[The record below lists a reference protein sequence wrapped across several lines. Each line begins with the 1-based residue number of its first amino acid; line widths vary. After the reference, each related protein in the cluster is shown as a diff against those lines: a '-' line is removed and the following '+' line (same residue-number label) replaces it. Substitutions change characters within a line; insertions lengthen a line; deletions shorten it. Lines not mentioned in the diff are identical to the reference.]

1 MKDIFGNEFKSTT
14 IKTNK
19 LQPNVP
25 PSFMISKNQNKIPST
40 ITERAIQQM
49 QQPTQQPTQQVIKQE
64 IPQKQIEKMKSTA
77 PRLKS
82 TNQAVKELKQILN
95 FTKEL
100 GLETIRQG
108 GIVSDYALANLPSS
122 LLKFY
127 ANNNDKLPKSL
138 QIPFSKEEI
147 NASFEPRKLSE
158 GGAAD
163 YISTGL
169 GYALGAYGG
178 GNAAK
183 ALTVK
188 EGLTAGRTGSL
199 TPKFKELSSTK
210 TRILDSIKEGAKAEA
225 VYSAAQAA
233 GKSILTPE
241 DYSSAQG
248 LKDIA
253 FNLGVG
259 AVGNAVLKEVEVA
272 LAKRI
277 AKGEIKKS
285 DIDKVRQEI
294 LNKKLEEQNIKK
306 LPISEEVI
314 PKTTQVTPIVQE
326 APINLPETSVIPETP
341 VIPKSTIPTETISTV
356 SKKSTKKDNLM
367 PKDYFFRVG
376 QKIEKLKPG
385 RGTTPYKYKVLEKL
399 YYIDNEGKPK
409 KYYKVEGDEGI
420 RYIKEFEDK
429 IYNDLNFI
437 QKTKEN
443 IPTPIKTEIPIQ
455 NKLSKKQISLLTDK
469 ELQKQIDVVKSKGK
483 DYTPDNWE
491 NELFVESQK
500 RLTELSKK
508 QYNDLEKSV
517 VAYQK
522 SIPQEPI
529 SYQKND
535 IINHKKF
542 GEGKVK
548 EIIKNDKEKILKVEF
563 DDSTRNLIENFSPI
577 ILVKRGKK
585 QGEFSKQLDN
595 ALDLN
600 LTKIEEAKLNPGTK
614 LYSSLIPLP
623 SKLQQLYI
631 QRGALYIAKGVV
643 DFGEWSSL
651 MIKDLGDS
659 IKPYLKK
666 LFDESKK
673 QSKEIISNIQES
685 NKAIIKSERL
695 RVSAKGKI
703 KQTKV
708 PLTIEKKSFVS
719 KELTDK
725 SKKEYAQL
733 GNKETLDVVQNDLI
747 KNGIDAEFKK
757 LLLSNE
763 PSAYNTVMTGRLID
777 EFQKRADDLRRQGK
791 FDEAK
796 SINEDIVNLMD
807 ILRDKLNNAGQAT
820 QAMALYNR
828 LDENGILLFA
838 EKQINKLNKQKN
850 TTTKLNP
857 DEIQNLTD
865 IATSMRKSTNVERM
879 GNRVL
884 DIIDESKTRD
894 LSDSEIK
901 EVADFVNDSN
911 VFIKETLTGTNKYK
925 SEGYTANIDDAEL
938 PKEMSNPNTNKEIKD
953 FFTKHEIESKKILKN
968 AEKQSSMTPLD
979 LYSDYVV
986 IGASKIV
993 NGTKNFEKWSSAMTT
1008 ELGDSITPYLKDI
1021 FSSSKKAIKNTTEK
1035 IVDPDVKRVMKYIN
1049 DLLKRSKLN
1058 PSDYQEA
1065 KDMAKEITKL
1075 SGDSKQEALD
1085 DLEIFLNSK
1094 FKANV
1099 GQRISA
1105 FQRIM
1110 QLLNPVTINR
1120 NAIGNELF
1128 YRAERLNKY
1137 LSTPIDFVNS
1147 KLTGK
1152 ERTVTFKKYNQESYW
1167 KNFIKGAKAG
1177 WKGTTLQY
1185 NLNTQF
1191 DLDRVALQDVKFLK
1205 YLEKAL
1211 GVVLYSFDYAA
1222 YRRAYNDV
1230 ISEAATLN
1238 AINNKINLNKMSKT
1252 NKNDYYENYFRNADA
1267 SIKELADKY
1276 GRYITFQDDN
1286 AISLILQKSKRG
1298 LNKLSPIKD
1307 FGIGN
1312 LVINYPKTPGAL
1324 LTRALE
1330 YSPAG
1335 ILRSMYHLALY
1346 ITKNSK
1352 TPTSR
1357 KATEDLSRALFG
1369 TTGLTALGWMA
1380 LENGILLPSRD
1391 KDYDKAE
1398 LNRQSGILGN
1408 QINFSALKRFVES
1421 GFKEKTITPKQND
1434 VLITYDWAQP
1444 LALSIALGSSAA
1456 NSLKEKEKE
1465 GNSISGYAK
1474 TAFDTL
1480 TTGTLGGVETITQQ
1494 PVLQN
1499 LQNLLTFYPSN
1510 LTKQLLIEKPLEIL
1524 STLPASFVPTAMNQ
1538 TRKILDNS
1546 VRETYDPNWLSA
1558 SMNKAIAKVPFAS
1571 KVLPQKFDTL
1581 GNLKKSFQES
1591 SIKNKIGKTSLD
1603 SVNVFLNP
1611 AFVTKYNPTPE
1622 ASFVLDLID
1631 KTNKNNLAPRLVT
1644 DKNIKLAKVGN
1655 IQPPDLVLS
1664 GKQYAELQKLTGEKV
1679 RLVIPQLKDVN
1690 RSNEEKAKIL
1700 EDILSQSYKLSKIE
1714 ILKKYRNEFTKQL
1727 NK

>member
-25 PSFMISKNQNKIPST
+25 PSFMISKNQNRVPST
-40 ITERAIQQM
+40 FTERTIQQM
-49 QQPTQQPTQQVIKQE
+49 QQPTQQITKQE
-64 IPQKQIEKMKSTA
+64 TLPKQIEKSKPTA

-95 FTKEL
+95 FTKNV

-158 GGAAD
+158 GGVAD

-178 GNAAK
+178 GSAAK
-183 ALTVK
+183 ALTAK
-188 EGLTAGRTGSL
+188 EGLTAGRAGSL
-199 TPKFKELSSTK
+199 TPKLKELSSTK
-210 TRILDSIKEGAKAEA
+210 ARIVDSIKEGAKAEA
-225 VYSAAQAA
+225 VYSAAQAS
-233 GKSILTPE
+233 GKSLLTPE

-259 AVGNAVLKEVEVA
+259 AVGNAVLKEVEIA

-285 DIDKVRQEI
+285 DVDKVRQEI
-294 LNKKLEEQNIKK
+294 LNKKLKEQAAENI
-306 LPISEEVI
+306 PPAPEVI
-314 PKTTQVTPIVQE
+314 PPTPGVISTT
-326 APINLPETSVIPETP
+326 PEVIPT
-341 VIPKSTIPTETISTV
+341 TIV
-356 SKKSTKKDNLM
+356 KQNTKKDNLM
-367 PKDYFFRVG
+367 PKDYFYRVG

-385 RGTTPYKYKVLEKL
+385 AGTTPFNYKVLEKL
-399 YYIDNEGKPK
+399 YYIDNEGKAI
-409 KYYKVEGDEGI
+409 KYYKVKGVDVAAYQGI
-420 RYIKEFEDK
+420 KYIKEYDDK
-429 IYNDLNFI
+429 VYNDLSFI
-437 QKTKEN
+437 PKIKEN
-443 IPTPIKTEIPIQ
+443 IPTPIQTEIVTQ
-455 NKLSKKQISLLTDK
+455 KKLSKKQISSLTNE
-469 ELQKQIDVVKSKGK
+469 ELQKEIDIVKSKGK
-483 DYTPDNWE
+483 DYTPDDWE
-491 NELFVESQK
+491 NNLFVENQK
-500 RLTELSKK
+500 RLNELSKQ
-508 QYNDLEKSV
+508 QYYKLEQSIV
-517 VAYQK
+517 TYQN
-522 SIPQEPI
+522 SLPQEPI

-535 IINHKKF
+535 IINHNKF
-542 GEGKVK
+542 GNGKVI
-548 EIIKNDKEKILKVEF
+548 EIIQNDKEKILKVKF
-563 DDSTRNLIENFSPI
+563 DDVTRDLIENLSPI
-577 ILVKRGKK
+577 TLIKRGREQDKLS
-585 QGEFSKQLDN
+585 EQLQN

-600 LTKIEEAKLNPGTK
+600 STKIQLAKLNPDNK

-643 DFGEWSSL
+643 DFGEWSSV
-651 MIKDLGDS
+651 MVKDLGDS

-685 NKAIIKSERL
+685 NKAIVKSERL
-695 RVSAKGKI
+695 RRSAEGKGR
-703 KQTKV
+703 QAKV

-747 KNGIDAEFKK
+747 KNGIDVEFKK
-757 LLLSNE
+757 ILLSNE

-796 SINEDIVNLMD
+796 SVNEDIVNLMD

-838 EKQINKLNKQKN
+838 EKQINKLNKQQN
-850 TTTKLNP
+850 TTTKLNSN
-857 DEIQNLTD
+857 EIQNLTD

-894 LSDSEIK
+894 LSDSEIQ
-901 EVADFVNDSN
+901 EVANFVNDSN

-925 SEGYTANIDDAEL
+925 SEGYTANIDDVEL
-938 PKEMSNPNTNKEIKD
+938 PKEMSNPDINKEVKD
-953 FFTKHEIESKKILKN
+953 FFTKHEVESKKVLKN

-993 NGTKNFEKWSSAMTT
+993 NGTKNFDKWSSAMKS
-1008 ELGDSITPYLKDI
+1008 EFGDSITPYLKDI
-1021 FSSSKKAIKNTTEK
+1021 FSSSKKAVKNTTEK
-1035 IVDPDVKRVMKYIN
+1035 IVDPDVKRVMKYLN
-1049 DLLKRSKLN
+1049 DLVKRSKLN
-1058 PSDYQEA
+1058 LADYQLA
-1065 KDMAKEITKL
+1065 RDMAKEITKL
-1075 SGDSKQEALD
+1075 SGDAKQEALD

-1099 GQRISA
+1099 GQRLSA

-1110 QLLNPVTINR
+1110 QLLNPKTIGR

-1137 LSTPIDFVNS
+1137 LSTPIDILKS
-1147 KLTGK
+1147 KLLGK
-1152 ERTVTFKKYNQESYW
+1152 ERSVTFKKYNQESYW
-1167 KNFIKGAKAG
+1167 KNFIKGAKSG

-1191 DLDRVALQDVKFLK
+1191 DLDRVALQDVKFIK

-1211 GVVLYSFDYAA
+1211 GAVLYSFDYAA

-1230 ISEAATLN
+1230 ISESATLN
-1238 AINNKINLNKMSKT
+1238 AINNKIDLNKMSKA
-1252 NKNDYYENYFRNADA
+1252 NRDAYYENYFRNVDA
-1267 SIKELADKY
+1267 SVKELADKY

-1286 AISLILQKSKRG
+1286 AVSLILQKSKRG

-1312 LVINYPKTPGAL
+1312 LVINYPRTPGAL
-1324 LTRALE
+1324 LVRALE

-1346 ITKNSK
+1346 ITKNPK
-1352 TPTSR
+1352 APTSR

-1391 KDYDKAE
+1391 KDYDKTE
-1398 LNRQSGILGN
+1398 LNRQSGVLGN

-1421 GFKEKTITPKQND
+1421 GFKEKSISPKQND
-1434 VLITYDWAQP
+1434 ILVTYDWAQP

-1465 GNSISGYAK
+1465 GNSVSNYAQ
-1474 TAFDTL
+1474 TAFDTF
-1480 TTGTLGGVETITQQ
+1480 TTGVLGGVETVTQQ

-1499 LQNLLTFYPSN
+1499 LQNLLTFYPTSTKSDF
-1510 LTKQLLIEKPLEIL
+1510 TKQLLIEKPLEIL
-1524 STLPASFVPTAMNQ
+1524 STLPSSFVPTALNQ
-1538 TRKILDNS
+1538 TRQILDNS

-1571 KVLPQKFDTL
+1571 TRLPQKFDTL

-1591 SIKNKIGKTSLD
+1591 SIKNKIGKTALD

-1611 AFVTKYNPTPE
+1611 SFVTKYNPTPE

-1690 RSNEEKAKIL
+1690 RTNEEKAKIL
-1700 EDILSQSYKLSKIE
+1700 ENILSQSYKLSKIE
-1714 ILKKYRNEFTKQL
+1714 ILKKYRNEFQKQL